1 MSTIHIGPFS
11 ITQAAR
17 GLHYGGLPH
26 HRWTLYYGLREMAMK
41 TLPDSYTSAE
51 VRDEFSGVIAEFIVD
66 SRRRFAPDV
75 LELVTDEGE
84 TVLARLSVNRLPEG
98 FSGCMPDDRFPY
110 WLLTASRPRL
120 GFPVTLSEYTSLAVE
135 LSAPPLAW
143 ITGLLPGEVL
153 TQDAEEWRP
162 PTSWELRHVVGE
174 GSFTG
179 VSGAAAAAL
188 LGMSATNFRKY
199 TAGDSAANRQKISFA
214 AWHYLLD
221 RLGVKR
227 AS

>member
-1 MSTIHIGPFS
+1 MNAIHIGPFS
-11 ITQAAR
+11 ITPAAR

-26 HRWTLYYGLREMAMK
+26 HQWTLYYGPREMAIK
-41 TLPDSYTSAE
+41 TLPDSYTSSE
-51 VRDEFSGVIAEFIVD
+51 VRDEFSDIIAEFVID
-66 SRRRFAPDV
+66 ARHRYAP
-75 LELVTDEGE
+75 G
-84 TVLARLSVNRLPEG
+84 
-98 FSGCMPDDRFPY
+98 SG
-110 WLLTASRPRL
+110 SS
-120 GFPVTLSEYTSLAVE
+120 G
-135 LSAPPLAW
+135 SAPPLAW

-153 TQDAEEWRP
+153 THDAEEWRP

>member
-1 MSTIHIGPFS
+1 MNAIHIGPFS
-11 ITQAAR
+11 ITPAAR

-26 HRWTLYYGLREMAMK
+26 HQWTLYYGPREMAIK
-41 TLPDSYTSAE
+41 TLPDSYTSSE
-51 VRDEFSGVIAEFIVD
+51 VRDEFSDIIAEFVID
-66 SRRRFAPDV
+66 ARHRYAPDV
-75 LELVTDEGE
+75 LELVNSDGDA
-84 TVLARLSVNRLPEG
+84 VLARVAVSRLPEAL
-98 FSGCMPDDRFPY
+98 SGCIPDDRFPY

-120 GFPVTLSEYTSLAVE
+120 GLPVTLNEYTALAVE

-153 TQDAEEWRP
+153 THDAEEWRP

>member
-41 TLPDSYTSAE
+41 TLPDSYTSSE
-51 VRDEFSGVIAEFIVD
+51 VRDEFSDIITEFVIDA
-66 SRRRFAPDV
+66 RQRYAPDV
-75 LELVTDEGE
+75 LELVTAEGE
-84 TVLARLSVNRLPEG
+84 TVLARLPVSRLPEG
-98 FSGCMPDDRFPY
+98 FSGCIPDARFPY
-110 WLLTASRPRL
+110 WLLTSFRPQM
-120 GFPVTLSEYTSLAVE
+120 GFPVSLSEYTQIASE
-135 LSAPPLAW
+135 LTAPPLAW
-143 ITGLLPGEVL
+143 IAGLLPGEVL
-153 TQDAEEWRP
+153 TQDADEWRA
-162 PTSWELRHVVGE
+162 PTNWEIRHVVGE

-179 VSGAAAAAL
+179 VSGAAAAAI

-199 TAGDSAANRQKISFA
+199 TASTSAANRQKISFA